1 MAETSACTRVLGFSQ
16 TGGWYKS
23 GFEQVVI
30 DGAWELYSA
39 SGASITQWAD
49 PSSRTWATATTYS
62 PCPFGP
68 PDRVLLT
75 ITGTAGSRVSNWV
88 VQINQAIATIRA
100 KLPSVAAIILQP
112 VIGGPDHGL
121 CYVAGMV
128 VRAAFNHPF
137 IDQAIS
143 QVVAQGDPAITV
155 GASPEVASCTDYVDV
170 KGHITAAAS
179 AVVAADL
186 GVFYAGR

>member
-1 MAETSACTRVLGFSQ
+1 
-16 TGGWYKS
+16 
-23 GFEQVVI
+23 
-30 DGAWELYSA
+30 YS
-39 SGASITQWAD
+39 SC
-49 PSSRTWATATTYS
+49 PS
-62 PCPFGP
+62 GP

-88 VQINQAIATIRA
+88 AQINQAIATIRA

-112 VIGGPDHGL
+112 VVGGPGHGL
-121 CYVAGMV
+121 CYVAGTV
-128 VRAAFNHPF
+128 VRATFNHPF
-137 IDQAIS
+137 IDEAIS
-143 QVVAQGDPAITV
+143 QVVAQGDPTV
-155 GASPEVASCTDYVDV
+155 AAGASPEVAACSDFIDV